1 MQLPTHVTVGVL
13 LQILLNII
21 YPTNDILFYG
31 SVFLIT
37 LFSHFILDSLAIMTY
52 HPPTREHTNFWL
64 YWHIFVYVSGI
75 FLIIGSLT
83 INPFFIIGILGA
95 NLPDLWDWVILRW
108 ILKSNNK
115 KLYVHKY
122 ANNIRS
128 LFKSHVPD
136 LTYNK
141 FGIAPEFILI
151 LVVSS
156 SILTFF
162 F

>member
-64 YWHIFVYVSGI
+64 YWHVFVYVSGI

-115 KLYVHKY
+115 KL
-122 ANNIRS
+122 
-128 LFKSHVPD
+128 
-136 LTYNK
+136 
-141 FGIAPEFILI
+141 
-151 LVVSS
+151 
-156 SILTFF
+156 
-162 F
+162 